1 MYIVYIHNIIL
12 PLYTCT
18 TTVALAWMMQN
29 SQTLFSLAFAII
41 VVRFSETIFKGTG
54 KSCCKRGSK
63 FEELC
68 EVTFFLISKR
78 STTGRIC

>member
-1 MYIVYIHNIIL
+1 MLYSL
-12 PLYTCT
+12 LYTCT
-18 TTVALAWMMQN
+18 TMTCTTTLAYMMQN